1 MDKENEKSKSQQEK
15 GTENLLL
22 HSDNSMEG
30 KAKTSSDISGKDHEV
45 SDSSSKVIV
54 CVSRNGKTPA
64 SDRYIMCDIL
74 SRLRSKHLM
83 RLKSVCTQWKSLI
96 ETDSY
101 LIDLHRRFHSRQMKT
116 VLFVSSPPIPRFD
129 ESERTR
135 RTMDFTTLSP
145 TEVQKLEPD
154 RPVFGIPTQA
164 VAGLVCIQSRREA
177 FLIYNPNTRERTPW
191 IETTTVNE
199 NVAEERRRQVN
210 CIAFGYSPR
219 TKEHKVLCI
228 SSIKKKGVVR
238 GLTMYIPSMP
248 YTLQGQVFC
257 MKKFADG
264 KKTGVFEHAD
274 DIEEVGADEE
284 QVCEVFTIGE
294 NTWRR
299 IDAVPPYS
307 LASKVCYVGELGHY
321 NEESKA
327 VYVRGKIY
335 WRFRY
340 TRKGEVMMVFDVR
353 TEKFKVIS
361 IPEHVTR
368 SPKKY
373 PQTVELLEVDGHI
386 AVLKFTP
393 DCPISLW
400 ILNQD
405 DGTDKWSYEKVRTP
419 CDWSGIRD
427 LSIEAISGSNVI
439 IMKREMSET
448 IYDYFRDRK
457 AYDAYTM
464 NEKHGLNYQ
473 PGELRGILSLFD
485 SLAPVSTKRCSMF

>member
-1 MDKENEKSKSQQEK
+1 
-15 GTENLLL
+15 
-22 HSDNSMEG
+22 
-30 KAKTSSDISGKDHEV
+30 
-45 SDSSSKVIV
+45 
-54 CVSRNGKTPA
+54 
-64 SDRYIMCDIL
+64 
-74 SRLRSKHLM
+74 
-83 RLKSVCTQWKSLI
+83 
-96 ETDSY
+96 
-101 LIDLHRRFHSRQMKT
+101 
-116 VLFVSSPPIPRFD
+116 
-129 ESERTR
+129 
-135 RTMDFTTLSP
+135 MDFTTLSP
-145 TEVQKLEPD
+145 TEVQKLELD

-177 FLIYNPNTRERTPW
+177 FLIYNPNTGERTPW

-199 NVAEERRRQVN
+199 NVGEERRRVVN
-210 CIAFGYSPR
+210 CIAFGYSPK

-228 SSIKKKGVVR
+228 SGIKKKGVVR
-238 GLTMYIPSMP
+238 GLSMYIPSMP
-248 YTLQGQVFC
+248 YTLQCQVFC
-257 MKKFADG
+257 MKKFVDG
-264 KKTGVFEHAD
+264 KDSGVFEHAAD
-274 DIEEVGADEE
+274 LEEVGADEE

-294 NTWRR
+294 NKWRR

-427 LSIEAISGSNVI
+427 LSIEAISGTNVI

-448 IYDYFRDRK
+448 IYVYFRDRK

-473 PGELRGILSLFD
+473 PGELRGILTLFD
-485 SLAPVSTKRCSMF
+485 NLTPVSTKLCSMF